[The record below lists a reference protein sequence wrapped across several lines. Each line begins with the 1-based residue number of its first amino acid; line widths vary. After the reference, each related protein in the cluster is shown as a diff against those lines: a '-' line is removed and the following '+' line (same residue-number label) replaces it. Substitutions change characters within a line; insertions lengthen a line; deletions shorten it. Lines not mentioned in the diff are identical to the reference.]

1 MPYVKPGVQ
10 ESHVNRR
17 LTNISVAF
25 LQDSEDFIADK
36 LFLPLPTD
44 DKSNTYVVY
53 PTGTF
58 SRDSMERRA
67 PGDESAGTTYEH
79 SDDTFNCEV
88 WALHVDVADQKR
100 ANTDAPLNEDR
111 DATHRLT
118 EAAMIRRERDMID
131 TFFKTGVWTFE
142 AHGVAAASASS
153 SFDAS
158 DRANDDTPKWSD
170 SASDPIP
177 FIRKLRRAMQRKTG
191 RRPNVL
197 ALGPTAWD
205 TLLDHPDIIAR
216 LDRGQ
221 TTGPAMAMKD
231 AVSALFELDD
241 ILVMEGVYNKAA
253 EGADDNVD
261 FINDDD
267 GLLVYRPP
275 SAGLYTPSAA
285 YTFMWTGYLG
295 SVQNGMEI
303 SKIRAPLRK
312 SDRIEIESAWDY
324 KLIAEDLGC
333 YLSAIG

>member
-1 MPYVKPGVQ
+1 MPYVQPGVQ

-25 LQDSEDFIADK
+25 LQDSEAFIANR
-36 LFLPLPTD
+36 LFLPLPTG

-53 PTGTF
+53 PAGTF
-58 SRDSMERRA
+58 NRDSMELRA
-67 PGDESAGTTYEH
+67 PGDESAGTTYKH

-111 DATHRLT
+111 DATQRLT
-118 EAAMIRRERDMID
+118 EAAMIRRERDMIE

-142 AHGVAAASASS
+142 AHGSS
-153 SFDAS
+153 SPSSAFDAA
-158 DRANDDTPKWSD
+158 DRANDETRKWSD

-197 ALGPTAWD
+197 ALGPDAWD
-205 TLLDHPDIIAR
+205 TLLDHADIIAR

-221 TTGPAMAMKD
+221 TPGGPAIAMKD
-231 AVSALFELDD
+231 AVAALFELDD
-241 ILVMEGVYNKAA
+241 ILVMEGVYNKAR
-253 EGADDNVD
+253 EGVADDVD
-261 FINDDD
+261 FINEND
-267 GLLVYRPP
+267 GLLVYRPQ
-275 SAGLYTPSAA
+275 SAGLYTPAA
-285 YTFMWTGYLG
+285 GYTFEWTGYLG
-295 SVQNGMEI
+295 SVENGIEI

-312 SDRIEIESAWDY
+312 ADRIEAESAWDH
-324 KLIAEDLGC
+324 KLIAADMGC
-333 YLSAIG
+333 YLHDIA